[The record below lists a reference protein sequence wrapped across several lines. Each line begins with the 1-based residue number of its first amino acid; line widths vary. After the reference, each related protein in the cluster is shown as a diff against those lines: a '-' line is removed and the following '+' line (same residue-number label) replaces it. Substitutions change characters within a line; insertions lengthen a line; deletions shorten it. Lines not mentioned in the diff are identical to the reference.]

1 IPGLRFRKD
10 FTMEPGSVVNIPID
24 TAAQI
29 RSSGIAEKLGVH
41 VVADHPVMVYGL
53 DRRFQTTDTYIAY
66 PTENLGS
73 RYRAVCFRW
82 LQNDLLSQFAVV
94 ATDDSTRVTIH
105 PSATVMRFTI
115 DTVAAEPRKLD
126 SARLSMLLSNAKKRK
141 APAPESRNRK
151 KAKPD
156 ERANGAAEIRLR
168 SSSVAYMPLT
178 IKPLIMK
185 PPTIYRH
192 RGDVIPG
199 DSITIILNR
208 GEVYQL
214 IANYDPNSSCD
225 LTGSLIES
233 DKPVA
238 LFSGHNCAYVPDP
251 TLKACNQLVEQMP
264 PIDTWGTSFNVGKF
278 LGRSSCMVRVV
289 ASEDS
294 TAVYENGKKVATIN
308 AGRFHDNPNVTE
320 SIAITTS
327 RPALVAQYSK
337 GFDNGDDVGDPMM
350 IVIAPV
356 EQYSTSYRF
365 TTPVRGNWYH
375 YITIAAP
382 ARLRDSVRLNGA
394 LLADWLFRPVGDG
407 TYYIGRA
414 EVPYGA
420 YVVSAPGSFGL
431 YNYGFGYEDAAY
443 DAYGN
448 AGGYTFRRR

>member
-1 IPGLRFRKD
+1 
-10 FTMEPGSVVNIPID
+10 
-24 TAAQI
+24 
-29 RSSGIAEKLGVH
+29 
-41 VVADHPVMVYGL
+41 
-53 DRRFQTTDTYIAY
+53 
-66 PTENLGS
+66 
-73 RYRAVCFRW
+73 
-82 LQNDLLSQFAVV
+82 
-94 ATDDSTRVTIH
+94 
-105 PSATVMRFTI
+105 SATVMRFII

-126 SARLSMLLSNAKKRK
+126 SARLSMLLSSAKKGK
-141 APAPESRNRK
+141 ARAPESRNRK

-156 ERANGAAEIRLR
+156 GMADGAEFPREIRRR

-178 IKPLIMK
+178 MK

-192 RGDVIPG
+192 QGYIIPG
-199 DSITIILNR
+199 DSITIILDR

-214 IANYDPNSSCD
+214 IATYDPNSSCD

-365 TTPVRGNWYH
+365 TTPIRGHWHH

-382 ARLRDSVRLNGA
+382 ARLRDSVRLNGV
-394 LLADWLFRPVGDG
+394 LLADSLFRPVGDG

-420 YVVSAPGSFGL
+420 YIVSAPGPFGL
-431 YNYGFGYEDAAY
+431 YNYGFGYY